1 MIEIKLTDLER
12 RMLMV
17 FCETEINKM
26 ILTKEIEYDENI
38 LTILENI
45 IYKLEEA

>member
-26 ILTKEIEYDENI
+26 ILTKEIEYDEKNNNH
-38 LTILENI
+38 TSK
-45 IYKLEEA
+45 YYV

>member
-1 MIEIKLTDLER
+1 MIEIKVTDLER

-26 ILTKEIEYDENI
+26 ILTKEIEYDEKTI
-38 LTILENI
+38 TILENI
-45 IYKLEEA
+45 MYKLEEA

>member
-17 FCETEINKM
+17 FCKAEINKM

>member
-1 MIEIKLTDLER
+1 MKEIKITDLER

>member
-17 FCETEINKM
+17 FCEAEINKM
-26 ILTKEIEYDENI
+26 ILTKEIEYDEKI
-38 LTILENI
+38 ITILQNI
-45 IYKLEEA
+45 MYKLEEA